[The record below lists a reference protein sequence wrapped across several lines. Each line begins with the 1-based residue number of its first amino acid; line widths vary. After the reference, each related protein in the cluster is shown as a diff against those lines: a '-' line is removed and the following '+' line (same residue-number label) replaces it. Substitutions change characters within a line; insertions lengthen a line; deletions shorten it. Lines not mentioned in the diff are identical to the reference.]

1 MNLHGVRDGLLH
13 EIMVCYT
20 RYVLCERSG
29 RGLFHSGGVFIGG
42 MGIFL
47 FHDPNIT
54 QAYAAVKK
62 VAASWHQRR
71 NPLRSWA
78 VAMPRSSDDTDS
90 SAKPPKVKVTRETLG
105 QMFSLY
111 AYLRPYRGQL
121 SVGLFMLIGSSALGI
136 FFPALAK
143 VLIDSKN
150 STHAFEIAC
159 LMAAILLVQAIMSF
173 FQSLLFNTVGEY
185 GLSDLRKALFGH
197 LTEMPMTFF
206 SQQQVGELTSRI
218 FADLTQLQDAFI
230 MAIPQFLRQ
239 SIIML
244 GSIIMMVYIS
254 PRLTGVM
261 LSCFPLTIIGAIL
274 IGRLVGKR
282 SRVTQDQLAQTANVV
297 TEAFQGIANVKA
309 FCNEAFEQK
318 RDTTRIDL
326 FLKTVRQ
333 GAKARAALVAFIIFA
348 IFTAI
353 TIVLWYGTTLLL
365 NGTLKAGDL
374 FGFTFYTIFIGGSL
388 GSFADL
394 YSNLQ
399 RSIGATQRVRELL
412 NEPAEP
418 LEVST
423 RVARFRGDVEFDR
436 VAFAYPSRPEQ
447 QVLKSLSFSAP
458 AGKVVALVGPSGA
471 GKSTVAALLLR
482 FYDPQSGRILFD
494 GHPATGYGLHELRSQ
509 MALVPQ
515 EVLLFGGSI
524 AENIA
529 YGKPGTSQAEV
540 EAAARR
546 ANAHDFIT
554 QFPEGYGTLVGER
567 GVKVSGGQRQRI
579 AIARALLKDPS
590 ILILDEATSAL
601 DAESE
606 RLVQQALEELMKG
619 RTCFVIAHRLS
630 TIRSADAIVMLRDGG
645 VLESG
650 SHEELMLVPE
660 GAYRRMVELQH
671 GANILTDEAE
681 VAAAVK

>member
-1 MNLHGVRDGLLH
+1 M
-13 EIMVCYT
+13 
-20 RYVLCERSG
+20 
-29 RGLFHSGGVFIGG
+29 
-42 MGIFL
+42 
-47 FHDPNIT
+47 
-54 QAYAAVKK
+54 A
-62 VAASWHQRR
+62 
-71 NPLRSWA
+71 
-78 VAMPRSSDDTDS
+78 RSSDNTN
-90 SAKPPKVKVTRETLG
+90 SAASPPRVKVTRESLG

-111 AYLRPYRGQL
+111 AYLRPYRGRL
-121 SVGLFMLIGSSALGI
+121 TVGLVMLVGSSALGI
-136 FFPALAK
+136 FFPALAS
-143 VLIDSKN
+143 VLINS
-150 STHAFEIAC
+150 STHEHAFRIAC
-159 LMAAILLVQAIMSF
+159 LMVAILLVQAIMSY

-185 GLSDLRKALFGH
+185 GLSDLRQALFRH

-206 SQQQVGELTSRI
+206 SQQQVGELTSRM

-244 GSIIMMVYIS
+244 GSIGMMVYIS

-261 LSCFPLTIIGAIL
+261 LTCFPPTIIGAIL

-282 SRVTQDQLAQTANVV
+282 SRATQDELAQSANVV

-309 FCNEAFEQK
+309 FCNELFEQN
-318 RDTTRIDL
+318 RYESRL
-326 FLKTVRQ
+326 AAFLKSVRT
-333 GAKARAALVAFIIFA
+333 GAKARATLVAFIIFA

-353 TIVLWYGTTLLL
+353 SIVLWYGTLLL
-365 NGTLKAGDL
+365 IDHRLSHGEL
-374 FGFTFYTIFIGGSL
+374 FGFALYTVFVGGSL

-412 NEPAEP
+412 GEPAET
-418 LEVST
+418 LEGVT
-423 RVARFRGDVEFDR
+423 RGPRFRGDVRFEG
-436 VAFAYPSRPEQ
+436 VTFAYPSRPGV
-447 QVLKSLSFSAP
+447 QVLKNLSFAIAP
-458 AGKVVALVGPSGA
+458 GKVVALVGPSGA
-471 GKSTVAALLLR
+471 GKSTIASLLLR
-482 FYDPQSGRILFD
+482 FYDPQYGTLTFD
-494 GHPATGYGLHELRSQ
+494 GRAATSYGLHELRCQ

-529 YGKPGTSQAEV
+529 YGKPGATQQEI

-546 ANAHDFIT
+546 ANAHEFIAG
-554 QFPEGYGTLVGER
+554 FPEGYATLVGER

-630 TIRSADAIVMLRDGG
+630 TIRNADLVVLLRDGAAR
-645 VLESG
+645 EIG
-650 SHEELMLVPE
+650 SHDELMAIPD
-660 GAYRRMVELQH
+660 GAYRRMVELQN
-671 GANILTDEAE
+671 GSNMLTEAAE
-681 VAAAVK
+681 VAAVE